1 MKQLSIDQLRTL
13 VAVIDH
19 NGFTKAGDILGRS
32 QPAISAHIRKLE
44 QQLDRKL
51 FNKEGQRQIA
61 NGDGQ
66 RLYQYAKQLLAI
78 NDQVFEHFQQQQ
90 LSGQLKLGIPS
101 EFATTLLPRIVG
113 EFNKLYPDVQLEVT
127 SALSRKLLDSD
138 KRRYYDLILAL
149 NDSPHNAE
157 HTVLKDELVW
167 VGAPDHRLST
177 NPISLVSAPSG
188 CIYRG
193 RAINRLNQAK
203 LSWRISF
210 TNADLSGIT
219 AALIEGLGV
228 TVLAKR
234 SVPPQL
240 TIINDARL
248 PKLGTVGIQ
257 LINQSYRHPQATARL
272 ASFLRNHLTGRATL

>member
-13 VAVIDH
+13 VAVVEH
-19 NGFTKAGDILGRS
+19 NGFAKAGDILGRS
-32 QPAISAHIRKLE
+32 QPAISSHIKKLE
-44 QQLDRKL
+44 QLLDRKL
-51 FNKEGQRQIA
+51 FNKEGQRQIL

-66 RLYQYAKQLLAI
+66 RLYQYAKQMLAI
-78 NDQVFEHFQQQQ
+78 NDQVFQHFQQQQ
-90 LSGQLKLGIPS
+90 ISGQLKLGIPS
-101 EFATTLLPRIVG
+101 EFATTLLPRIIG
-113 EFNKLYPDVQLEVT
+113 EFNKLYPDVRLDVT
-127 SALSRKLLDSD
+127 SALSRTLLESD

-149 NDSPHNAE
+149 TDGASNTPD
-157 HTVLKDELVW
+157 TVLQDELVW
-167 VGAPDHRLST
+167 VGSPQQRIST
-177 NPISLVSAPSG
+177 SLVSLVAAPNG

-219 AALIEGLGV
+219 AAIQEGLGV
-228 TVLAKR
+228 TVLARR

-240 TIINDARL
+240 DIINDNKL

-257 LINQSYRHPQATARL
+257 LINQSHRHPHATQRL
-272 ASFLRNHLTGRATL
+272 EQFLRNHLTESAMN